1 MYCMGVSEAEILAFA
16 RPALAPSLRR
26 QRRACLPPEWRPQ
39 ARVYLKPEVP
49 WRPPGTMY
57 GLPYETGI
65 DLRINLGEEW
75 YEIAKRTGLLDVDGY
90 FICCYDS
97 FDELGRPV
105 EVRAVRLVPTMG
117 GEDWM
122 YIPSP
127 ATVSWDGDRPSL
139 RWHVTD
145 DDAAWH
151 AHLRG

>member
-39 ARVYLKPEVP
+39 ARVYLKPNS
-49 WRPPGTMY
+49 PGRSPGEIY
-57 GLPYETGI
+57 GIPYETGI
-65 DLRINLGEEW
+65 DFRINLGLEW
-75 YEIAKRTGLLDVDGY
+75 YEAATRTGVTDVDGF
-90 FICCYDS
+90 FICRYNS

-117 GEDWM
+117 GEDWE

-127 ATVSWDGDRPSL
+127 ATIAWEGDRPSL
-139 RWHVTD
+139 RWRYLD

-151 AHLRG
+151 AHIRS